1 MRDDKGDE
9 RRGGKRRG
17 KEFRCGFMLG
27 RENNLVSL
35 FEPSRDKVPGY

>member
-9 RRGGKRRG
+9 RRGGRV